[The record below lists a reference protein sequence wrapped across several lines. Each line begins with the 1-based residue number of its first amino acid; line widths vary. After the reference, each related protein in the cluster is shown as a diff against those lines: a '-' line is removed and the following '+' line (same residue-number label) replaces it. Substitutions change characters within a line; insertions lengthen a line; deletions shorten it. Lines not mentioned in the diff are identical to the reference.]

1 MPKKVKVSFQGEMVD
16 ATPIQV
22 NSANEVWNSYLLE
35 DGSTVKMKLVATNV
49 VRLDNKYD
57 PEGNPIYFVKS
68 TNIVSV
74 DAPDS
79 LRKK

>member
-1 MPKKVKVSFQGEMVD
+1 MPKKVKVNFQGETVD

-35 DGSTVKMKLVATNV
+35 DGSVIKMKLVATGV
-49 VRLDNKYD
+49 VRIDNKYD
-57 PEGNPIYFVKS
+57 PEGNPVYLVKS
-68 TNIVSV
+68 TNIASV

-79 LRKK
+79 LRQ